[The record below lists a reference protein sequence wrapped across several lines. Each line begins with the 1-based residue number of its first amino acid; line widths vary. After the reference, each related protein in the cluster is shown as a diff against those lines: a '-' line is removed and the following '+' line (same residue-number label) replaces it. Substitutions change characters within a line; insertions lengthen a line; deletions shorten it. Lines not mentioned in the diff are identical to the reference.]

1 MTAIRKISFFENT
14 FVEWMGQYYG
24 GAAIATSINVGAKI
38 SLSGD
43 GEISAPNW

>member
-1 MTAIRKISFFENT
+1 
-14 FVEWMGQYYG
+14 MGGGGYYG

-43 GEISAPNW
+43 GEISAPKKKPDKNEYNIFNHL